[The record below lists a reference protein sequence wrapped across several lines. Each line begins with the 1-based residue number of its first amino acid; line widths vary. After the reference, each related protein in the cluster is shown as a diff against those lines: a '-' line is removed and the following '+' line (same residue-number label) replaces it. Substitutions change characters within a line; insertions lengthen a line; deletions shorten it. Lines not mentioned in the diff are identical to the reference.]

1 MKRITMKPRQH
12 AESTESQIETEELD
26 ELEEDLFPPSPI
38 LLTGEAAIVLDR
50 KSRIMGSNETARHL
64 FGHEMLPGELFLL
77 ENLLQGPYLAEAQS
91 ALDNALGKGEGVQNV
106 SAKAE
111 DSQGNSFNCLYSANP
126 IFGPGKHVIGV
137 LLSFLDAE
145 YVAIQPRSFA
155 EPGLLPQM
163 PTLGFETLLEQ
174 LAEGIFTIN
183 PRWRIIS
190 FNQTAEKIT
199 GYRRD
204 EVLGRFCW
212 EIFRSDLC
220 QSDCPLRLT
229 LETGL
234 TRLDQDVRM
243 LDKQGTKLPV
253 LVNTSVV
260 RDRNGLVVG
269 AVESFRPLM
278 DLHENLESP
287 PRDHSLSNIIGKS
300 PAMTRIF
307 EMLPDLAASN
317 VNVLIQGES
326 GTGKELIAR
335 AIHNQSPFKEGPF
348 VAVNCSALAE
358 SLLES
363 ELFGHEKAAF
373 TGAVRSKVGR
383 FELARGGTLFLD
395 EIGEL
400 KPELQVKLLRVLEQ
414 RVFERVGGTRLIP
427 MQARIISATNRDLAK
442 ALREGIVR
450 EDLFYRLRTVPI
462 TLPPL
467 RQRREDISLLIEYF
481 IARLNKKYHKEVRAL
496 DPKVLRLFM
505 THPWPGNV
513 RELERVLEHAYVF
526 VKGHVIF
533 LKNLPAIDEFFHER
547 KLKALPTEGGELDS
561 ETIQNALTRA
571 GGRREGAA
579 ALLGLS
585 RTSLWRKMKQ
595 LTLK

>member
-1 MKRITMKPRQH
+1 MKDK
-12 AESTESQIETEELD
+12 
-26 ELEEDLFPPSPI
+26 I
-38 LLTGEAAIVLDR
+38 LLPLSTSPNSEEPVSDLESGTEASSQVLLAGEATVVLDR
-50 KSRIMGSNETARHL
+50 KSKIMGSNETARHL
-64 FGHEMLPGELFLL
+64 FGHDLHPGEPFSL
-77 ENLLQGPYLAEAQS
+77 ENLLQGPFLTEVQS
-91 ALDNALGKGEGVQNV
+91 AMDTALGKGEGTQNIT
-106 SAKAE
+106 AKAE
-111 DSQGNSFNCLYSANP
+111 DAQGNLFSCLFSANP
-126 IFGPGKHVIGV
+126 IFGPGKQVLGV
-137 LLSFLDAE
+137 LLSFLDAD
-145 YVAIQPRSFA
+145 YASIQPRPFSD
-155 EPGLLPQM
+155 PGLLPQM
-163 PTLGFETLLEQ
+163 PTLGFESLLEQ

-183 PRWRIIS
+183 SRWRIIS
-190 FNQTAEKIT
+190 FNQTAERIT
-199 GYRRD
+199 GYKRD
-204 EVLGRFCW
+204 EVQGRFCW

-243 LDKQGTKLPV
+243 LDKKGTKLPV

-260 RDRNGLVVG
+260 RDRSGLVIG

-278 DLHENLESP
+278 EMQENLEPSP
-287 PRDHSLSNIIGKS
+287 HKPFPSDIIGRS
-300 PAMTRIF
+300 APMTRIF
-307 EMLPDLAASN
+307 QMLPDLAASD
-317 VNVLIQGES
+317 VNVLVQGES

-335 AIHNQSPFKEGPF
+335 AIHSQSPYKEGPF
-348 VAVNCSALAE
+348 IAVNCSALAE

-414 RVFERVGGTRLIP
+414 KVFERVGGTRLIP

-442 ALREGIVR
+442 ALREGTFR

-462 TLPPL
+462 TIPPL
-467 RQRREDISLLIEYF
+467 RERREDIPLLIEHF
-481 IARLNKKYHKEVRAL
+481 MARLNKKYKKEVRGL
-496 DPKVLRLFM
+496 DPKVQRLFM

-526 VKGHVIF
+526 VKGPVIF
-533 LKNLPAIDEFFHER
+533 LNNLPAMDEFFQER
-547 KLKALPTEGGELDS
+547 QIEKLPERGSELDR
-561 ETIQNALTRA
+561 ETLQNILNRT
-571 GGRREGAA
+571 GGRREEAA

-595 LTLK
+595 FDLI

>member
-1 MKRITMKPRQH
+1 MKNNDFIKPPPKQSEGNL
-12 AESTESQIETEELD
+12 ES
-26 ELEEDLFPPSPI
+26 ELENGFEVSSQV
-38 LLTGEAAIVLDR
+38 LLAGEATVVLDR
-50 KSRIMGSNETARHL
+50 KSRIMGSNETARRL
-64 FGHEMLPGELFLL
+64 FSQEMMPGEHFLL
-77 ENLLQGPYLAEAQS
+77 ETFLQGPYLTEAQS
-91 ALDNALGKGEGVQNV
+91 ALDNALGKGEGTQNLPA
-106 SAKAE
+106 SAE
-111 DSQGNSFNCLYSANP
+111 DAQGNSFNCLYSANP
-126 IFGPGKHVIGV
+126 IFGPGKQVIGV
-137 LLSFLDAE
+137 LLCFLDAD
-145 YVAIQPRSFA
+145 YVAIQPRPFTD
-155 EPGLLPQM
+155 PDLLPQM
-163 PTLGFETLLEQ
+163 PTLGFESLLEQ
-174 LAEGIFTIN
+174 MAEGIFTIN
-183 PRWRIIS
+183 SRWRIIS
-190 FNQTAEKIT
+190 FNQTAERIT
-199 GYRRD
+199 GYQRN

-243 LDKQGTKLPV
+243 LDKKGTKLPV

-260 RDRNGLVVG
+260 RDRSGLVVG

-278 DLHENLESP
+278 EMQENIDASP
-287 PRDHSLSNIIGKS
+287 HKPFPSDIIGKS
-300 PAMTRIF
+300 PSMTRIF
-307 EMLPDLAASN
+307 QMLPDLAASD
-317 VNVLIQGES
+317 VNVLVQGES

-335 AIHNQSPFKEGPF
+335 AVHNQSLFKDGPF
-348 VAVNCSALAE
+348 IAVNCSALAE

-414 RVFERVGGTRLIP
+414 KVFERVGGTRLIP

-442 ALREGIVR
+442 ALRKGTFR

-462 TLPPL
+462 TIPPL
-467 RQRREDISLLIEYF
+467 RERREDIPLLIEHF
-481 IARLNKKYHKEVRAL
+481 MPRLNKKYKKEVRGL

-505 THPWPGNV
+505 THSWPGNV

-526 VKGHVIF
+526 VKGPVIF
-533 LKNLPAIDEFFHER
+533 LNNLPAMDEFFQER
-547 KLKALPTEGGELDS
+547 NIERLPERGGDLDR
-561 ETIQNALTRA
+561 ETIQNTLNRT
-571 GGRREGAA
+571 GGRREEAA

-595 LTLK
+595 FELI

>member
-1 MKRITMKPRQH
+1 MKFQGVDNTIDQKS
-12 AESTESQIETEELD
+12 EKEELNNLNRD
-26 ELEEDLFPPSPI
+26 GDQI
-38 LLTGEAAIVLDR
+38 LLAGEATIVLDL
-50 KSRIMGSNETARHL
+50 KSRVMGSNETARRL
-64 FGHEMLPGELFLL
+64 FGQDLLPGDHFSLNNF
-77 ENLLQGPYLAEAQS
+77 LQGPHLAEAQS
-91 ALDNALGKGEGVQNV
+91 ALDNALGKGEGTQSVM
-106 SAKAE
+106 AKAE
-111 DSQGNSFNCLYSANP
+111 DAQGNTFNCVYSANP
-126 IFGPGKHVIGV
+126 LFGLGKHVAGV
-137 LLSFLDAE
+137 ILSFHDAD
-145 YVAIQPRSFA
+145 YCHIQL
-155 EPGLLPQM
+155 EPFGDPSLMPQI
-163 PTLGFETLLEQ
+163 PALGVENLVEQ

-183 PRWRIIS
+183 SRWRIIS
-190 FNQTAEKIT
+190 FNRTAEKIT
-199 GYRRD
+199 GYRRS

-220 QSDCPLRLT
+220 QTDCPLRIT
-229 LETGL
+229 METGL

-243 LDKQGTKLPV
+243 LDKQGGKLPV

-260 RDRNGLVVG
+260 RDRSGLVVG

-278 DLHENLESP
+278 EMQENPENSGGKKGTS
-287 PRDHSLSNIIGKS
+287 DIIGKS
-300 PAMTRIF
+300 PAMIRIF
-307 EMLPDLAASN
+307 EMLPDLAASD

-335 AIHNQSPFKEGPF
+335 AIHNQSPNRKGPF

-414 RVFERVGGTRLIP
+414 KVFERVGGTRLIP
-427 MQARIISATNRDLAK
+427 MQARIISATNRDLAR
-442 ALREGIVR
+442 ALREGTVR
-450 EDLFYRLRTVPI
+450 EDLFYRLKTVPI

-467 RQRREDISLLIEYF
+467 RQRREDIPLLVEHF
-481 IARLNKKYHKEVRAL
+481 MARLNRKYGKEVRGL

-526 VKGHVIF
+526 VKSPLIF
-533 LKNLPAIDEFFHER
+533 LNNLPAMDEFLQER
-547 KLKALPTEGGELDS
+547 KIDASPEAGS
-561 ETIQNALTRA
+561 EYDQQTIQNALSRA
-571 GGRREGAA
+571 RGRKKEAA
-579 ALLGLS
+579 AILGIS
-585 RTSLWRKMKQ
+585 RTSLWRIMKQ
-595 LTLK
+595 LDSNQ

>member
-1 MKRITMKPRQH
+1 M
-12 AESTESQIETEELD
+12 ENLD
-26 ELEEDLFPPSPI
+26 RERDDSPI
-38 LLTGEAAIVLDR
+38 LLAGEATVVLDL
-50 KSRIMGSNETARHL
+50 KSRIMGANETARHL
-64 FGHEMLPGELFLL
+64 FGQNLPPGEHFSLN
-77 ENLLQGPYLAEAQS
+77 NLIQGPHLAEAQS
-91 ALDNALGKGEGVQNV
+91 ALHNALGKGEGIQSVLV
-106 SAKAE
+106 KAE
-111 DSQGNSFNCLYSANP
+111 DAQGNTFNCLYSANP
-126 IFGPGKHVIGV
+126 LFGPGKQVVGVI
-137 LLSFLDAE
+137 LSFHDAD
-145 YVAIQPRSFA
+145 YSHIQPDPYADPSLM
-155 EPGLLPQM
+155 PQVPPLGLENLV
-163 PTLGFETLLEQ
+163 EQ

-183 PRWRIIS
+183 SRWRIIS
-190 FNQTAEKIT
+190 FNKTAEKIT
-199 GYRRD
+199 GYKRN

-243 LDKQGTKLPV
+243 LDKQGSKLPV

-260 RDRNGLVVG
+260 RDRSGLVVG

-278 DLHENLESP
+278 EMQEDSEQTGGKQKGP
-287 PRDHSLSNIIGKS
+287 DIIGKS
-300 PAMTRIF
+300 PAMNRIF
-307 EMLPDLAASN
+307 EMLPDLAASD

-335 AIHNQSPFKEGPF
+335 AIHNQSTHKKGPF
-348 VAVNCSALAE
+348 IAVNCSALAE

-414 RVFERVGGTRLIP
+414 KVFERVGGTRLIP
-427 MQARIISATNRDLAK
+427 MQARIISATNRDLGR
-442 ALREGIVR
+442 ALREGAVR

-467 RQRREDISLLIEYF
+467 RQRREDIPLLIEHF
-481 IARLNKKYHKEVRAL
+481 MVRLNRKYGKEVRGL
-496 DPKVLRLFM
+496 DPKVLKLFM
-505 THPWPGNV
+505 NHPWPGNV

-526 VKGHVIF
+526 VKGHLIF
-533 LKNLPAIDEFFHER
+533 LNNLPAMDEFLQER
-547 KLKALPTEGGELDS
+547 KIEVPAEGGSEYDS
-561 ETIQNALTRA
+561 RAIQNALAQAR
-571 GGRREGAA
+571 GRKKEAA
-579 ALLGLS
+579 ALLGIS
-585 RTSLWRKMKQ
+585 RTSLWRIMKQ
-595 LTLK
+595 LEINQ